1 MNLLSKIFQKIEVS
15 YKFNNCFNLKL
26 SNQIT
31 HSFRIKNNLNP
42 KKADNKISYDKT
54 IFKTQ
59 RNTNKKNEKIRKS
72 LNISNYSS
80 NNLLRKRNSFLD
92 NKIRTKSIDHKI
104 NNVLETQNKSLIKS
118 GIFDNINI
126 KNYIDTKMNE
136 RYRKN
141 KLTINNTETKLNSL
155 IKVNVKK
162 RKEKYVSSKNNI
174 YKKNKIFNDYKMRA
188 KTEINQKNISEAS
201 HKNKNSNSSDNHFY
215 NLVSQE
221 KLYNNKI
228 KEIKLIQNFWRKYL
242 SLHRNI
248 DNKNYLNVIYKT
260 KTKKFFIKVKIV
272 LYSHLL
278 KLLKYMIYNIN
289 FYLKNWHNKIYL
301 EKILQNIISIKRQNC
316 YKNITIKIPNFSK
329 NRTHKTSTRQISSGF
344 NRFKKLKTYYDN
356 CSNISNNLS
365 STENFLKNKNNNFIH
380 KTSLLSSSNLNSSRR
395 VHVYNKSSEKEN
407 NKNRRNIFIAKINKK
422 TKTKSNLSELLF
434 RNNDNF
440 SKSINKINTSANKDL
455 NIKKKFTKILV
466 SNNKIT
472 TNFDKDK
479 IRNKFKSLKTNSE
492 KNKKL
497 VQNSKNDNDKN
508 INKKIRNCVLFHKNE
523 NNNKNNSKINNNINQ
538 VVKNKNK
545 SHRLKKFDTCPL
557 SVMKKNGENQLIY
570 KSRIKKY
577 LFHWKSIT
585 FKTKIMKYLRSIWN
599 KKKLRNII
607 YRKILRIIMDYF
619 QILILKKYFDEYQN
633 KAIKTNILLKLRAYL
648 LKSNK
653 LQKFIDSTEKENL
666 EHYNTKGGDIINN
679 ININNFINYNCSTQ
693 IISSDKNNIGW
704 NNYIQENNFKFPLS
718 HMKNETMNFIN
729 TNNQFKQEKNYK
741 IVKIN
746 NFYPKGILIDQ
757 MNQLRMVFNLVQ
769 QKKSKK
775 SNIKEYFKLWK
786 KNTFNNCKNMTNF
799 KKINI
804 LEKQIRF
811 DHNRNIIINNKK
823 ISSTTNIIRKNDINN
838 EIIKPNFQNKKT
850 IRFINRINNKNA
862 NDNSSESFNIRNTFN
877 NEIIYTKK
885 ILNHNKILSN
895 NYYRYNNN
903 VLKMGQT
910 FRKTN
915 KIEEMEIHFNSL
927 SINKCNS
934 FTRNTINE
942 NSFNNS
948 DKLTETAKKKGIS
961 KIRIDFMDNLIQKRE
976 KENNNNYYD
985 NIFQNIKKYFSIINR
1000 KIDYKNSN
1008 QTFCCRMKKFFD
1020 EI

>member
-1 MNLLSKIFQKIEVS
+1 
-15 YKFNNCFNLKL
+15 
-26 SNQIT
+26 
-31 HSFRIKNNLNP
+31 
-42 KKADNKISYDKT
+42 
-54 IFKTQ
+54 
-59 RNTNKKNEKIRKS
+59 
-72 LNISNYSS
+72 
-80 NNLLRKRNSFLD
+80 
-92 NKIRTKSIDHKI
+92 
-104 NNVLETQNKSLIKS
+104 
-118 GIFDNINI
+118 
-126 KNYIDTKMNE
+126 MNE

-162 RKEKYVSSKNNI
+162 RKEKYASSKNNI
-174 YKKNKIFNDYKMRA
+174 YNKNKVFNDYKMRT
-188 KTEINQKNISEAS
+188 KTEINPEIISEAN
-201 HKNKNSNSSDNHFY
+201 HKNKNSNDNLFY

-221 KLYNNKI
+221 NFYNNKI
-228 KEIKLIQNFWRKYL
+228 SEIILIQNFWRKYL
-242 SLHRNI
+242 SLRRNI
-248 DNKNYLNVIYKT
+248 DNKNYLNVIYKA
-260 KTKKFFIKVKIV
+260 KAKKFLIKVKMVI
-272 LYSHLL
+272 YSHLL

-289 FYLKNWHNKIYL
+289 YYLKYWHHKIYL
-301 EKILQNIISIKRQNC
+301 EKILKNIISIKRQNC
-316 YKNITIKIPNFSK
+316 YKGVTIKIPNFSK
-329 NRTHKTSTRQISSGF
+329 YRKHKTSTRQMSSSF

-356 CSNISNNLS
+356 CSNISNNAS
-365 STENFLKNKNNNFIH
+365 STDNCLKNKKNNFIH
-380 KTSLLSSSNLNSSRR
+380 KTSLLSSSNLNSSTR
-395 VHVYNKSSEKEN
+395 VHVYNKSSEKDN
-407 NKNRRNIFIAKINKK
+407 NKNRRNILIAKINKK

-440 SKSINKINTSANKDL
+440 SNSINKINTSANKDL

-472 TNFDKDK
+472 LTNYDKDK

-492 KNKKL
+492 KNKKF
-497 VQNSKNDNDKN
+497 VPNNKNDNDKN

-557 SVMKKNGENQLIY
+557 SIMKKNGTNQFIY
-570 KSRIKKY
+570 KSKIKNY

-585 FKTKIMKYLRSIWN
+585 FKSKFVKYLGFLMN
-599 KKKLRNII
+599 KRKLRNII

-653 LQKFIDSTEKENL
+653 FQKYIDSTEKENL
-666 EHYNTKGGDIINN
+666 EHYTTKGRDIINN

-693 IISSDKNNIGW
+693 MISSDKNNNAW

-718 HMKNETMNFIN
+718 HMKNETKNFIN
-729 TNNQFKQEKNYK
+729 TNNQFKQENNYK

-757 MNQLRMVFNLVQ
+757 MNQLRMVFNLLQ

-775 SNIKEYFKLWK
+775 TNIKDYFKLWK
-786 KNTFNNCKNMTNF
+786 KNTFNNCNNMTNF

-804 LEKQIRF
+804 LEKKIRF

-838 EIIKPNFQNKKT
+838 EIIKPNFQNNKT
-850 IRFINRINNKNA
+850 IRFINRINNKNS
-862 NDNSSESFNIRNTFN
+862 NDNSNESSNIRNTIN

-895 NYYRYNNN
+895 NYFRYNNN

-910 FRKTN
+910 LRKIN

-948 DKLTETAKKKGIS
+948 DKLTEMAKKKGIS
-961 KIRIDFMDNLIQKRE
+961 KIRTDFLDNPIQKGE
-976 KENNNNYYD
+976 IENNNSYYD

-1020 EI
+1020 EL